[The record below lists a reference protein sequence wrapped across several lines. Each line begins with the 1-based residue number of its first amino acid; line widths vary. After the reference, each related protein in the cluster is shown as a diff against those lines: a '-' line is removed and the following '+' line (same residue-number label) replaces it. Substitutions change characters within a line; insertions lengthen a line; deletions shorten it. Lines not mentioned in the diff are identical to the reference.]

1 MDETT
6 QGFEEFAAAF
16 GMEEDYQNPSEEA
29 EEETEGTQ
37 EDSTDTEQEAEEQP
51 ESEETAEGNESQ
63 DAEEVGAEG
72 QGEADSNIS
81 KQKFTIKVNKESR
94 EVNLSEMTELA
105 QKGADYDRV
114 KGQLT
119 EARQENERLRGE
131 IEKNRSLL
139 EIMEIIAEESKI
151 PMEQLGEQLYMNFRK
166 SGGSSDA
173 EAASALENAKLKREN
188 AQLKAAKAQ
197 ETSAKEDSKARA
209 EREIAEFHKE
219 FPGVELTQELCAK
232 LMGDVQGGATLT
244 NAYRK
249 MVAAEKDA
257 QIAEL
262 QKQLAAEKQNNK
274 NRTSSPGSQK
284 DSGGK
289 RVTSDHDKFE
299 AALFG

>member
-16 GMEEDYQNPSEEA
+16 GVDGDYQTT
-29 EEETEGTQ
+29 ETDAVDES
-37 EDSTDTEQEAEEQP
+37 DSTNEELSGTEQEGEEQLQSEENSEGNDNQNSEEVAAEE
-51 ESEETAEGNESQ
+51 
-63 DAEEVGAEG
+63 GAEPDNKVT
-72 QGEADSNIS
+72 E
-81 KQKFTIKVNKESR
+81 QKFTIKVNKENR

-114 KGQLT
+114 KGQLH
-119 EARQENERLRGE
+119 EARQESERLRSE

-139 EIMEIIAEESKI
+139 EIMEIIADESKI

-197 ETSAKEDSKARA
+197 EASDKDDSKARA
-209 EREIAEFHKE
+209 QREIAEFHKE
-219 FPGVELTQELCAK
+219 FPGVELTKELCDK

-262 QKQLAAEKQNNK
+262 QRQLAAEKQNKK
-274 NRTSSPGSQK
+274 NRVSSPGSQK

-289 RVTSDHDKFE
+289 RQKSEFDDFLS
-299 AALFG
+299 AFA

>member
-16 GMEEDYQNPSEEA
+16 GMEEDNQIPSEDVT
-29 EEETEGTQ
+29 EET
-37 EDSTDTEQEAEEQP
+37 DSTQTEQDGNDQEATEESD
-51 ESEETAEGNESQ
+51 SEETAEGNENQ
-63 DAEEVGAEG
+63 NAEEVGAEG
-72 QGEADSNIS
+72 QDGAD
-81 KQKFTIKVNKESR
+81 KGTTEQKFTIKVNKESR

-119 EARQENERLRGE
+119 EARQESDRLRGE

-139 EIMEIIAEESKI
+139 EILEIISEETKI
-151 PMEQLGEQLYMNFRK
+151 PMEQLGDQLYMNLRK

-197 ETSAKEDSKARA
+197 ETSAKEDSQARA

-219 FPGVELTQELCAK
+219 YPGVELTQELCEK

-249 MVAAEKDA
+249 MLAAEKDA

-262 QKQLAAEKQNNK
+262 QRQLAAEKQNKK
-274 NRTSSPGSQK
+274 NRVSSPGSQK

-289 RVTSDHDKFE
+289 RQKSEFDDFIS
-299 AALFG
+299 AFA

>member
-1 MDETT
+1 MEETT

-16 GMEEDYQNPSEEA
+16 GIEGDYQTTEEHEA
-29 EEETEGTQ
+29 ENTEGTNEEQ
-37 EDSTDTEQEAEEQP
+37 SGNEQEAEEQP
-51 ESEETAEGNESQ
+51 QSEETAEGNDSQ
-63 DAEEVGAEG
+63 EAEEVGA
-72 QGEADSNIS
+72 QGEDKAD
-81 KQKFTIKVNKESR
+81 KDVPERKFTIKVNKESR

-114 KGQLT
+114 KGQLH
-119 EARQENERLRGE
+119 EARQESERLRGE
-131 IEKNRSLL
+131 IDKNRGLL

-197 ETSAKEDSKARA
+197 EATGKEDSQARA
-209 EREIAEFHKE
+209 QREIAEFHKE
-219 FPGVELTQELCAK
+219 FPGVELTKELCDK

-262 QKQLAAEKQNNK
+262 QRQLAAEKQNKK
-274 NRTSSPGSQK
+274 NRANSPGSQK

-289 RVTSDHDKFE
+289 RQKSEFDDFMN
-299 AALFG
+299 AFA

>member
-1 MDETT
+1 
-6 QGFEEFAAAF
+6 
-16 GMEEDYQNPSEEA
+16 
-29 EEETEGTQ
+29 
-37 EDSTDTEQEAEEQP
+37 
-51 ESEETAEGNESQ
+51 
-63 DAEEVGAEG
+63 
-72 QGEADSNIS
+72 
-81 KQKFTIKVNKESR
+81 
-94 EVNLSEMTELA
+94 
-105 QKGADYDRV
+105 
-114 KGQLT
+114 
-119 EARQENERLRGE
+119 
-131 IEKNRSLL
+131 
-139 EIMEIIAEESKI
+139 
-151 PMEQLGEQLYMNFRK
+151 MNFRK

-262 QKQLAAEKQNNK
+262 QKQLAAEKQNKK

-289 RVTSDHDKFE
+289 RQKSEFDDFIS
-299 AALFG
+299 AFA

>member
-16 GMEEDYQNPSEEA
+16 GMEEDNQIPSEDVT
-29 EEETEGTQ
+29 EET
-37 EDSTDTEQEAEEQP
+37 DSTQTEQDGNDQEVTEESD
-51 ESEETAEGNESQ
+51 SEETAEGNENQ
-63 DAEEVGAEG
+63 NAEEVGAEG
-72 QGEADSNIS
+72 QDGAD
-81 KQKFTIKVNKESR
+81 KGTAEQKFTIKVNKESR

-119 EARQENERLRGE
+119 EARQESDRLRGE

-139 EIMEIIAEESKI
+139 EILEIISEETKI
-151 PMEQLGEQLYMNFRK
+151 PMEQLGDQLYMNLRK

-197 ETSAKEDSKARA
+197 ETSAKEDSQARA

-219 FPGVELTQELCAK
+219 YPGVELTQELCEK

-249 MVAAEKDA
+249 MLAAEKDA

-262 QKQLAAEKQNNK
+262 QRQLAAEKQNKK
-274 NRTSSPGSQK
+274 NRVSSPGSQK

-289 RVTSDHDKFE
+289 RQKSEFDDFVSAF
-299 AALFG
+299 A

>member
-1 MDETT
+1 MEETT

-16 GMEEDYQNPSEEA
+16 GIEGDYQTTEEHEA
-29 EEETEGTQ
+29 ENTEGTNEEQ
-37 EDSTDTEQEAEEQP
+37 NGSEQEAEEQP
-51 ESEETAEGNESQ
+51 QSEETAEGNDSQ
-63 DAEEVGAEG
+63 EAEEVGA
-72 QGEADSNIS
+72 QGEDAAEKSVS
-81 KQKFTIKVNKESR
+81 EQKFTIKVNKESR

-114 KGQLT
+114 KGQLH
-119 EARQENERLRGE
+119 EARQESERLRGE
-131 IEKNRSLL
+131 IDKNRGLL

-197 ETSAKEDSKARA
+197 EATGKEDSQARA
-209 EREIAEFHKE
+209 QREIAEFHKE
-219 FPGVELTQELCAK
+219 FPGVELTKELCDK

-262 QKQLAAEKQNNK
+262 QRQLAAEKQNKK
-274 NRTSSPGSQK
+274 NRANSPGSQK

-289 RVTSDHDKFE
+289 RQKSEFDDFMHAF
-299 AALFG
+299 A

>member
-16 GMEEDYQNPSEEA
+16 GMEEDNQIPSEDVT
-29 EEETEGTQ
+29 EET
-37 EDSTDTEQEAEEQP
+37 DSTQTEQDGNDQEVTEESD
-51 ESEETAEGNESQ
+51 SEETAEGNENQ
-63 DAEEVGAEG
+63 NAEEVGAEG
-72 QGEADSNIS
+72 QDGAD
-81 KQKFTIKVNKESR
+81 KGTAEQKFTIKVNKESR

-119 EARQENERLRGE
+119 EARQESDRLRGE

-139 EIMEIIAEESKI
+139 EILEIISEETKI
-151 PMEQLGEQLYMNFRK
+151 PMEQLGDQLYMNLRK

-197 ETSAKEDSKARA
+197 ETSAKEDYQARA

-219 FPGVELTQELCAK
+219 YPGVELTQELCEK

-249 MVAAEKDA
+249 MLAAEKDA

-262 QKQLAAEKQNNK
+262 QRQLAAEKQNKK
-274 NRTSSPGSQK
+274 NRVSSPGSQK

-289 RVTSDHDKFE
+289 RQKSEFDDFVSAF
-299 AALFG
+299 A